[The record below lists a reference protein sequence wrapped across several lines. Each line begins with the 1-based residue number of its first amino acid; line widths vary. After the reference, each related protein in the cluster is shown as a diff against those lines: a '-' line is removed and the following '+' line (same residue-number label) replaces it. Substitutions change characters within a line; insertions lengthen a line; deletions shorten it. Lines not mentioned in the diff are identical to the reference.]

1 MQISMKT
8 ISKSGFRWGLL
19 GIFFWLSLTF
29 QTAWAQTLYEVT
41 FQAARVTYKGFLVYF
56 NEEDAYMR
64 VGYTYQGTYHVVDV
78 KYKSSSYQEDG
89 TNFFVMIGSNPTY
102 ITSASRGMTYN
113 PDHFFWFW
121 EGDYN
126 NQLPYVTDDP
136 DFNENNVIQTKSYRE
151 VDAKELTPTYLRQFF
166 RTDERQYKALLR
178 MNSENNATLAQNNS
192 SQNNNNS
199 SQNTNQNSSNSSNNS
214 NSSNTQKAK
223 MHLVLVVNTDIADI
237 GQSCKVDG
245 TIMETEF
252 REIAKAIGISFQKYT
267 ISGQNFTRSKVES
280 TLQGIQVGRNDIIV
294 FYYSGHGFRWSNQT
308 DRYPQFDMRSS
319 DYTRLT
325 EQTALPFS
333 SIDQFFAT
341 KGARLTLLLADCCNS
356 DVGRNQYTSTTFM
369 ASRSYQGAEISKLKK
384 LFLEARGK
392 LIMSGSAPGEY
403 AWCNVN
409 GGFFTLSF
417 MQALKEEIGYMRG
430 ENPNW
435 YNIVKNT
442 QNNTKYK
449 INSCATCKPQNPIA
463 EVKISN

>member
-1 MQISMKT
+1 MKT
-8 ISKSGFRWGLL
+8 ISKSGLRWGLL
-19 GIFFWLSLTF
+19 GVFFWLALTF
-29 QTAWAQTLYEVT
+29 QTAGAQTFYEVT
-41 FQAARVTYKGFLVYF
+41 FQAAGITYKGFLVYF

-64 VGYTYQGTYHVVDV
+64 IGYTHRGTYHVVDV
-78 KYKSSSYQEDG
+78 KYKSISYQEGG
-89 TNFFVMIGSNPTY
+89 TNFFVMLGSNPTY
-102 ITSASRGMTYN
+102 ITSASRGLTYN

-136 DFNENNVIQTKSYRE
+136 DFKEQNVIQTKSYRE
-151 VDAKELTPTYLRQFF
+151 VDAKEFTPTYLRQFF
-166 RTDERQYKALLR
+166 RTDEQQYKALLR
-178 MNSENNATLAQNNS
+178 MNSESNATNT
-192 SQNNNNS
+192 
-199 SQNTNQNSSNSSNNS
+199 SQNTNQNNSSI
-214 NSSNTQKAK
+214 K

-252 REIAKAIGISFQKYT
+252 REIAKAIGIPFQKYA
-267 ISGQNFTRSKVES
+267 ISGQNFTRNKVES
-280 TLQGIQVGRNDIIV
+280 TLQSMQVGRNDIVV

-319 DYTRLT
+319 DYMRLT

-333 SIDQFFAT
+333 SIDQFFAS
-341 KGARLTLLLADCCNS
+341 KGARLTLMLADCCNS

-369 ASRSYQGAEISKLKK
+369 ASRSYQGAEIGKLKK
-384 LFLEARGK
+384 LFLDARGT

-417 MQALKEEIGYMRG
+417 IQALKEEIGYMRG
-430 ENPNW
+430 DNPNW
-435 YNIVKNT
+435 YSIVKNT

-449 INSCATCKPQNPIA
+449 INACATCKPQNPIA
-463 EVKISN
+463 EVKIYN